1 MRYSA
6 AAYFHSSEINIK
18 SWTIEAKKIR
28 VSMPPGWDIRVV
40 SKLLERTGFEKKF
53 QQMMRA
59 K

>member
-28 VSMPPGWDIRVV
+28 VSMPPSWDVRVV
-40 SKLLERTGFEKKF
+40 SKLLERTGFEKSSIK
-53 QQMMRA
+53 
-59 K
+59 